1 MTMDAQELRKAF
13 TDFFEKRGHTPVASS
28 SLIPHDPTLL
38 FTNAGMVPFKP
49 YFLGDEPP
57 PYPRATTVQKVV
69 RAGGKHNDL
78 DEVGRTSR
86 HLTFFEM
93 LGNFSFGDY
102 FKESAIPMAWE
113 FFTEVLGLD
122 PERLWV
128 TVHLS
133 DDEAADI
140 WQKTVGVPPE
150 RIQRLDEDNWW
161 RMADTGPNG
170 PCSEIFWD
178 MGPDYGPGGGPANP
192 AAEDRFVEI
201 WNLVFM
207 QFDQQADGKQIP
219 LPKPSIDT
227 GAGLERV
234 LAVVQ
239 GVDAVWAT
247 DEFVALVDSV
257 AEIVGVSDRSDPKV
271 VVSLQILADHARST
285 TFLVNDGAIP
295 SNEDRG
301 YVLRRIVRRAVRHAH
316 LLGVTAPVM
325 ASLVDA
331 VVDVMGEAYG
341 ELVTNRT
348 SIADTLAREEEAFRR
363 TLESGSAILDEALET
378 LGPDGILD
386 GGVAFRLHDTY
397 GFPVELTEE
406 IAGERGVAL
415 DAQGFE
421 AAMAEQRSRAKA
433 DHAAKSSGHVDMS
446 AFQEV
451 FAQHGSTEFMGRD
464 SDTAEATVLLVADD
478 SIVLDRTPFYAE
490 SGGQVGD
497 AGTITGP
504 SGSATVVDTVLAA
517 AGQHRHIVDGLQ
529 GTIAVGDTVV
539 AQIDGSRRRAIRRNH
554 TGTHLLHWAMREVL
568 GDHVKQQGSWV
579 GPDRLRFDFSH
590 YEPVTDDEIAQI
602 EDLANA
608 EVYSGAPVENFE
620 TTMDEARD
628 LGAIAFFG
636 DKYGDTVRVMRAG
649 EHSIELCGGTHV
661 AALAEIG
668 PLKIVS
674 EGSIGSNIRRI
685 EAVSGPASVDL
696 LRTEQNRSRQVAEIV
711 GVPVANLMEGMRKRL
726 RELEELQDEIKALR
740 SAAAKGRSGELAAG
754 AVDGVVVARVD
765 GMSRE
770 DLREVAMNLRS
781 APGVDA
787 VVLGAAL
794 DGGGAALVAAVDD
807 GSGHNAA
814 GLIADAAKAIKG
826 GGGRGDDFAMA
837 GGKDAEALDV
847 ALDLARA
854 AAGIA

>member
-1 MTMDAQELRKAF
+1 MDAQELRQKF
-13 TDFFEKRGHTPVASS
+13 IGFFEARDHTVVPSA

-49 YFLGDEPP
+49 YFVGEEPA

-102 FKESAIPMAWE
+102 FKREAIPMAWE
-113 FFTEVLGLD
+113 FFTEVLELD
-122 PERLWV
+122 PRRLWV

-133 DDEAADI
+133 DDEAAAI
-140 WQKTVGVPPE
+140 WRDVVGVPEE

-178 MGPDYGPGGGPANP
+178 KGPAYGPDGGPANP
-192 AAEDRFVEI
+192 DADERYVEI

-207 QFDQQADGKQIP
+207 QFDQQPDGTQVP

-247 DEFVALVDSV
+247 DEFVKLLDRVG
-257 AEIVGVSDRSDPKV
+257 EITGITDRSDPKT
-271 VVSLQILADHARST
+271 VVSMQILADHARST
-285 TFLVNDGAIP
+285 TFLVSDGVIP
-295 SNEDRG
+295 SNEERG

-316 LLGVTAPVM
+316 ILGVIKPVM
-325 ASLVDA
+325 ASLVAA
-331 VVDVMGEAYG
+331 VVEVMGGAYP
-341 ELVTNRT
+341 ELVANES
-348 SIADTLAREEEAFRR
+348 SIADTLTREEEAFRR
-363 TLESGSAILDEALET
+363 TLESGSVILEDALDA
-378 LGPDGILD
+378 LGPDEPLAGE
-386 GGVAFRLHDTY
+386 VAFRLHDTY
-397 GFPVELTEE
+397 GFPLELTQE
-406 IAGERGVAL
+406 ITAERGVAV
-415 DAQGFE
+415 DVAGFD
-421 AAMAEQRSRAKA
+421 AAMAEQRNRAKA
-433 DHAAKSSGHVDMS
+433 DHAARTATHVDLS
-446 AFQEV
+446 AFLAV
-451 FAQHGSTEFMGRD
+451 ADRSGPTIFVGRD
-464 SDTAEATVLLVADD
+464 QAECRAEVLLVTED
-478 SIVLDRTPFYAE
+478 SIVLDRSPFYAE

-497 AGTITGP
+497 RGTITGP
-504 SGSATVVDTVLAA
+504 DGSLVVTDTVFGVP
-517 AGQHRHIVDGLQ
+517 GQHRHLFDRIEGR
-529 GTIAVGDTVV
+529 IEVGDTVD
-539 AQIDGSRRRAIRRNH
+539 AAIDVVRRAAIARNH
-554 TGTHLLHWAMREVL
+554 TGTHLLHWAMRTVL
-568 GDHVKQQGSWV
+568 GEHVRQQGSFV

-590 YEPVTDDEIAQI
+590 YQALTDDEIARI

-608 EVYSGAPVENFE
+608 EVFSGAAVEHFE
-620 TTMDEARD
+620 TSMDEARS

-636 DKYGDTVRVMRAG
+636 DKYGDRVRVLRAG

-661 AALAEIG
+661 HALSEIG

-685 EAVSGPASVDL
+685 EAVSGAASIGL
-696 LRTEQNRSRQVAEIV
+696 LRVEQEIV
-711 GVPVANLMEGMRKRL
+711 REAAGLLGVPTGNMLDGLRRRL
-726 RELEELQDEIKALR
+726 RETDELQSEVKALR
-740 SAAAKGRSGELAAG
+740 AAAALGRSGELAHQ
-754 AVDGVVVARVD
+754 AVDGVVIARVD
-765 GMSRE
+765 GMSRD
-770 DLREVAMNLRS
+770 DLREVAMRLRGHD
-781 APGVDA
+781 AVRA

-794 DGGGAALVAAVDD
+794 DGGGAALVAAVAD
-807 GSGHNAA
+807 GSGFNAA
-814 GLIADAAKAIKG
+814 ALIADGAKAIKG
-826 GGGRGDDFAMA
+826 GGGRGDEFAMA
-837 GGKDAEALDV
+837 GGKDAAALDD

>member
-1 MTMDAQELRKAF
+1 
-13 TDFFEKRGHTPVASS
+13 
-28 SLIPHDPTLL
+28 
-38 FTNAGMVPFKP
+38 
-49 YFLGDEPP
+49 
-57 PYPRATTVQKVV
+57 
-69 RAGGKHNDL
+69 
-78 DEVGRTSR
+78 
-86 HLTFFEM
+86 
-93 LGNFSFGDY
+93 
-102 FKESAIPMAWE
+102 
-113 FFTEVLGLD
+113 
-122 PERLWV
+122 
-128 TVHLS
+128 
-133 DDEAADI
+133 
-140 WQKTVGVPPE
+140 
-150 RIQRLDEDNWW
+150 
-161 RMADTGPNG
+161 
-170 PCSEIFWD
+170 
-178 MGPDYGPGGGPANP
+178 
-192 AAEDRFVEI
+192 
-201 WNLVFM
+201 
-207 QFDQQADGKQIP
+207 
-219 LPKPSIDT
+219 
-227 GAGLERV
+227 
-234 LAVVQ
+234 
-239 GVDAVWAT
+239 
-247 DEFVALVDSV
+247 
-257 AEIVGVSDRSDPKV
+257 
-271 VVSLQILADHARST
+271 
-285 TFLVNDGAIP
+285 
-295 SNEDRG
+295 
-301 YVLRRIVRRAVRHAH
+301 
-316 LLGVTAPVM
+316 
-325 ASLVDA
+325 
-331 VVDVMGEAYG
+331 
-341 ELVTNRT
+341 
-348 SIADTLAREEEAFRR
+348 
-363 TLESGSAILDEALET
+363 
-378 LGPDGILD
+378 
-386 GGVAFRLHDTY
+386 
-397 GFPVELTEE
+397 
-406 IAGERGVAL
+406 
-415 DAQGFE
+415 
-421 AAMAEQRSRAKA
+421 
-433 DHAAKSSGHVDMS
+433 
-446 AFQEV
+446 V

-464 SDTAEATVLLVADD
+464 SDAAEATVLLVADD

-539 AQIDGSRRRAIRRNH
+539 AQIDGSRRGAIRRNH

-754 AVDGVVVARVD
+754 AVGGVVVARVD

-807 GSGHNAA
+807 ESGHSAA

>member
-1 MTMDAQELRKAF
+1 MDAQELRKAF

-49 YFLGDEPP
+49 YFLGVEPS

-102 FKESAIPMAWE
+102 FKEVAIPMAWE

-192 AAEDRFVEI
+192 EAEDRFVEI

-257 AEIVGVSDRSDPKV
+257 AEIVGVSDRSDPKT

-316 LLGVTAPVM
+316 LLGVTVPVM

-348 SIADTLAREEEAFRR
+348 SIADTLTREEEAFRR
-363 TLESGSAILDEALET
+363 TLESGSAILVDALET

-415 DAQGFE
+415 DAEGFE

-433 DHAAKSSGHVDMS
+433 DHAAKSSGHVEMS

-451 FAQHGSTEFMGRD
+451 FAQHGSTEFVGRD
-464 SDTAEATVLLVADD
+464 SDAAEATVLLVSHD

-517 AGQHRHIVDGLQ
+517 AGQHRQIVDGFQ

-539 AQIDGSRRRAIRRNH
+539 AQIDGSRRGAIRRNH
-554 TGTHLLHWAMREVL
+554 TGTHVLHWAMREVL
-568 GDHVKQQGSWV
+568 GEHVKQQGSWV

-608 EVYSGAPVENFE
+608 EVYSGAPVDNFE

-636 DKYGDTVRVMRAG
+636 DKYGDTVRVMKAG

-685 EAVSGPASVDL
+685 EAVCGPASVDL

-711 GVPVANLMEGMRKRL
+711 GVPVVNLMEGVRKRL
-726 RELEELQDEIKALR
+726 RELEDLQDEIKALR

-765 GMSRE
+765 GMSRD

-794 DGGGAALVAAVDD
+794 DGGGAALVAAVDE